1 MGKGK
6 GRGNEGISRCGRRPL
21 GSTGKGEGDRDS
33 RDMGMGSSVEAKI
46 AEETAD

>member
-6 GRGNEGISRCGRRPL
+6 GRGGRRPL
-21 GSTGKGEGDRDS
+21 GSTSKGEGDRDS

-46 AEETAD
+46 AEEAAD

>member
-21 GSTGKGEGDRDS
+21 GSTGKGRGKDSGRDC
-33 RDMGMGSSVEAKI
+33 
-46 AEETAD
+46 